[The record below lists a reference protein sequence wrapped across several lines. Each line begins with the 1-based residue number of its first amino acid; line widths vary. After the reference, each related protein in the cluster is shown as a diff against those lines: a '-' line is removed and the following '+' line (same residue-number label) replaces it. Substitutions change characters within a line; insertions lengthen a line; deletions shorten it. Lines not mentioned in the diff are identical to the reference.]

1 MKCRKAKLL
10 VIIINVRRNRTIN
23 FKEKLNRKFIYN
35 LLKQPTII
43 FT

>member
-10 VIIINVRRNRTIN
+10 VIIINVKKNRTIN
-23 FKEKLNRKFIYN
+23 FKEKLNRKLIYN
-35 LLKQPTII
+35 FLKQATTI